1 MLRMPA
7 LIGSRVAAPAA
18 LALTL
23 GVVTASSALAA
34 TGQPAPAARNDAR
47 GLRLSLVAMLTLAL
61 GCGVVAQYQ
70 TGGTRRRGA
79 RRVDHLR
86 LVQPETDEA
95 AGVVRGAVPR
105 NRPTGRADRDWP
117 VTSTPPSFAGSHADH
132 RTLGS
137 GAPRV
142 SAAGTSPRRQ
152 TWAEEQC
159 ARAVA
164 AAFAYDR
171 AATLSAFLNA
181 VESDPAVRPTAT
193 PGYWEMPPGGHADLA
208 RAYLRSGRPLDARTV
223 LTVALLTFPRDP
235 ELRALLDD
243 AARWLEAP
251 RQDHG
256 LNGANTPRG
265 RTERA
270 R

>member
-1 MLRMPA
+1 MLGMPA
-7 LIGSRVAAPAA
+7 VIGSRLAASAA

-23 GVVTASSALAA
+23 GAVTASSALGA
-34 TGQPAPAARNDAR
+34 TGQPAPAAGNDAR

-79 RRVDHLR
+79 RRADHLR

-95 AGVVRGAVPR
+95 ADAVRGAVPR
-105 NRPTGRADRDWP
+105 TRPTGRADRDWP
-117 VTSTPPSFAGSHADH
+117 LAGAPPSFTGSRVNQ
-132 RTLGS
+132 RTLTTD
-137 GAPRV
+137 APRV

-152 TWAEEQC
+152 AWAEQQC

-181 VESDPAVRPTAT
+181 VESDPDVRPTAT

-208 RAYLRSGRPLDARTV
+208 RAYLRCERPLDARTV

-243 AARWLEAP
+243 AARQVDRP
-251 RQDHG
+251 R
-256 LNGANTPRG
+256 
-265 RTERA
+265 
-270 R
+270 

>member
-7 LIGSRVAAPAA
+7 LIGSRLAAPAA

-23 GVVTASSALAA
+23 GVVTASPALAA
-34 TGQPAPAARNDAR
+34 TGQPAPTAGNDAR

-79 RRVDHLR
+79 RRADHLR
-86 LVQPETDEA
+86 LVQPEPDEA
-95 AGVVRGAVPR
+95 ADAIRGAVPR
-105 NRPTGRADRDWP
+105 TRPTGRADRDWP
-117 VTSTPPSFAGSHADH
+117 ATSAPPCFAGSRADH
-132 RTLGS
+132 RTLTS
-137 GAPRV
+137 GAQQV
-142 SAAGTSPRRQ
+142 SAAGTSPPRQ
-152 TWAEEQC
+152 TWAEQQC

-181 VESDPAVRPTAT
+181 VESDPEARPTAT

-208 RAYLRSGRPLDARTV
+208 RAYLRCERPLDARTV

-243 AARWLEAP
+243 AAR
-251 RQDHG
+251 QVDH
-256 LNGANTPRG
+256 PQ
-265 RTERA
+265 
-270 R
+270 

>member
-7 LIGSRVAAPAA
+7 LIGSRLAAPAA

-23 GVVTASSALAA
+23 GAVTAAPALAA
-34 TGQPAPAARNDAR
+34 GQPAPAAGNDAR

-79 RRVDHLR
+79 RQADHLR
-86 LVQPETDEA
+86 LVPPEPDEA
-95 AGVVRGAVPR
+95 DDALRGAVPHTD
-105 NRPTGRADRDWP
+105 PSGRADRDWP
-117 VTSTPPSFAGSHADH
+117 ATGAPPSFAGSGAD
-132 RTLGS
+132 RRGLTTASQRG
-137 GAPRV
+137 
-142 SAAGTSPRRQ
+142 SAAGPSPRRQ
-152 TWAEEQC
+152 TWAEQQC

-164 AAFAYDR
+164 AALAYDR

-181 VESDPAVRPTAT
+181 VESYPDVRPTTT
-193 PGYWEMPPGGHADLA
+193 PGYWELPPGGHADLA
-208 RAYLRSGRPLDARTV
+208 RAYLRCGRPLDARTV

-243 AARWLEAP
+243 AL
-251 RQDHG
+251 RQVD
-256 LNGANTPRG
+256 G
-265 RTERA
+265 RR
-270 R
+270 